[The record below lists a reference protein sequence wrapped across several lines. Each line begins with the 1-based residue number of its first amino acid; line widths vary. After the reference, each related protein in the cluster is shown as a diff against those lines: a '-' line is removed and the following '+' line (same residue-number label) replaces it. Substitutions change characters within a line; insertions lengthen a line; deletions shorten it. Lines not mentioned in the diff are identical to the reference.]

1 MKKRPGNGSSA
12 FLLRAER
19 EKTHLAAAAAAYGD
33 GREGRRAAS
42 PPEVDAAQLLAMD
55 TTKRPLRL
63 TAPSLLPYLLADWGA
78 TDGTVLDKLA
88 DRTGDQYGSLS
99 LTMPPLFIQ
108 EEDDRM
114 FLSQRRDLYSWDPD
128 PTSRVYMAVH
138 SAAETLISEPGFCSR
153 SLIAPAAGPREPRIM
168 RSSATHVAGHP
179 WDFRQAYR
187 LAATCYCSTQIHA
200 YICQAAAEEKKR
212 VVNCVSIQ
220 RPPIE
225 DIIHARTLA
234 PFSCVST
241 CMVHLPESQRYLCV
255 TIISLRDTTL
265 APIDDQDVK
274 GHFGSGEEGSQQ
286 Y

>member
-1 MKKRPGNGSSA
+1 MKKRRGNGSSA

-63 TAPSLLPYLLADWGA
+63 TAPSQ
-78 TDGTVLDKLA
+78 
-88 DRTGDQYGSLS
+88 DRGPIWIIVINHAS
-99 LTMPPLFIQ
+99 PV
-108 EEDDRM
+108 
-114 FLSQRRDLYSWDPD
+114 YS
-128 PTSRVYMAVH
+128 R
-138 SAAETLISEPGFCSR
+138 
-153 SLIAPAAGPREPRIM
+153 AAGPREPRIM

-187 LAATCYCSTQIHA
+187 LAATVSHPLLLLATVLLLDADPRLHMPELA
-200 YICQAAAEEKKR
+200 YAAAEEKKR

-225 DIIHARTLA
+225 DIIHASAYIGPVQLC
-234 PFSCVST
+234 FH
-241 CMVHLPESQRYLCV
+241 VHGTPAGIAE
-255 TIISLRDTTL
+255 ISLRDTTL

>member
-63 TAPSLLPYLLADWGA
+63 TAPS
-78 TDGTVLDKLA
+78 
-88 DRTGDQYGSLS
+88 TGDQYGSLS